1 MQAEKEKTAK
11 QLADSG
17 GIERGKFKKLS
28 LSSPDSI
35 GNDGVAVK
43 LELRESLQKGF
54 WRRFGEFHALGVK
67 KRGDTKINCVAR
79 KSRKVL
85 MPAENIGAR

>member
-35 GNDGVAVK
+35 GNDGVAMRIEVGPIRTERLNGDNAAGANIFASK
-43 LELRESLQKGF
+43 QRLEG
-54 WRRFGEFHALGVK
+54 
-67 KRGDTKINCVAR
+67 
-79 KSRKVL
+79 
-85 MPAENIGAR
+85 PADGLISGAGK

>member
-35 GNDGVAVK
+35 GNDGVAV
-43 LELRESLQKGF
+43 LMNE
-54 WRRFGEFHALGVK
+54 HTK
-67 KRGDTKINCVAR
+67 KN
-79 KSRKVL
+79 
-85 MPAENIGAR
+85 